1 MKPVFW
7 LEFQIYIDNEED
19 FDPFDI
25 YKIIGL
31 KPTFC
36 KKHQKDS
43 IRLLNGK
50 WKEALHNY
58 LQSPQEYIQNS
69 EELIPLEFYKITS
82 PIFDSRDFK
91 KSINNF
97 TKKLSSKNDG
107 YAFIYEWRFRIID
120 FNDFLNADYDI
131 GIRGMLRHKGQKVL
145 KNIKLLFDE
154 GKGEVIFEDFC
165 GYIDGYGRTFIRIYK
180 FEDRVDFLLD
190 VVINNNSRS
199 GKKINYPYFR
209 NESFIIKNKIISP
222 NSISKII

>member
-82 PIFDSRDFK
+82 PVFDSRDFK

-97 TKKLSSKNDG
+97 TKKLSSKNKKLNIIRKKYGSLFYFEIMIKD
-107 YAFIYEWRFRIID
+107 YVDNYFSIPKETLRFCVE
-120 FNDFLNADYDI
+120 NDITITIECIA
-131 GIRGMLRHKGQKVL
+131 
-145 KNIKLLFDE
+145 
-154 GKGEVIFEDFC
+154 
-165 GYIDGYGRTFIRIYK
+165 
-180 FEDRVDFLLD
+180 
-190 VVINNNSRS
+190 
-199 GKKINYPYFR
+199 
-209 NESFIIKNKIISP
+209 
-222 NSISKII
+222 